1 MQFATPLIQG
11 TLIKRH
17 RRFLADIEL
26 ASGKFIT
33 THTSNTGSMLGCQD
47 PGSTVWLS
55 QSHNPKRKYPHTWE
69 IIEVKSDGKVIPV
82 GINTLLSNSLVRE
95 AIENGTVKELHGY
108 DEIRTEMKYG
118 DENSRI
124 DLLLS
129 SSDLDPKDL
138 PLCYVEV
145 KNVTLVRNS
154 IAYFPDA
161 VSKRGA
167 KHLRELM
174 GVVRQGMRAIIFFCI
189 QRGDVQEFRPADNID
204 PVYGSILREAI
215 ENGVEPIAYI
225 ASVSNQKIVLENRV
239 PVIV

>member
-1 MQFATPLIQG
+1 MQFETPLIQG

-17 RRFLADIEL
+17 SRFLADIEL
-26 ASGKFIT
+26 ASGEFIT
-33 THTSNTGSMLGCQD
+33 AHTSNTGSMLGCQD

-69 IIEVKSDGKVIPV
+69 IIEVKSDGKVTPV

-95 AIENGTVKELHGY
+95 GIENGIVKELLGY
-108 DEIRTEMKYG
+108 DEIRAEVKYG

-129 SSDLDPKDL
+129 CSEMNTENL

-145 KNVTLVRNS
+145 KNVTLVRDFV
-154 IAYFPDA
+154 AYFPDA

-174 GVVRQGMRAIIFFCI
+174 GVVKQGRRAAIFFCI
-189 QRGDVQEFRPADNID
+189 QRGDVREFRPADSID
-204 PVYGSILREAI
+204 PYYGTMLRQAI
-215 ENGVEPIAYI
+215 ESGVEPIAYI